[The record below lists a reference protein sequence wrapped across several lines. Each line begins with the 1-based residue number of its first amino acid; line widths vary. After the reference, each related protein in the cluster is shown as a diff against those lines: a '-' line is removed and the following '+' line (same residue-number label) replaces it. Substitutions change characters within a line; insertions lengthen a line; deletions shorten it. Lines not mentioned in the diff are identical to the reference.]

1 MKENN
6 NEENF
11 KPGRQSDPDEVETHI
26 RPTDISRS
34 VEAPSG
40 VFVDVP
46 KGMVAVPGA
55 EVDAKGILR
64 KSETGELAIWHHR
77 CPQHGPCDRY
87 TGGPDKFV
95 SEDEVVYRDGA
106 PWCPDCLKKEAEDEK
121 RKELQK
127 VFRNNTG
134 AN

>member
-26 RPTDISRS
+26 QPRDISRS

-55 EVDAKGILR
+55 EVDGKGILR

-87 TGGPDKFV
+87 TSGPDNFV
-95 SEDEVVYRDGA
+95 AEDEVVYRDGA
-106 PWCPDCLKKEAEDEK
+106 PWCPDCLAKEAEDEN
-121 RKELQK
+121 RKKLQEM
-127 VFRNNTG
+127 FRGNAQSN
-134 AN
+134 